1 MPSVSCKQA
10 YRISKCDCA
19 NISYKVLRFTK
30 IYYLILLEVKNLGP
44 WAKGLLKGM
53 PQAAAGPAAMAPVAK
68 YPLVLAEDRTRRP
81 DVLRHLKVYE
91 GGWNVTN
98 KHYWAVCVVF

>member
-1 MPSVSCKQA
+1 MPFVSRKQVGTLVVKCCVSRK
-10 YRISKCDCA
+10 YISF
-19 NISYKVLRFTK
+19 I
-30 IYYLILLEVKNLGP
+30 LEVKNLGP

-53 PQAAAGPAAMAPVAK
+53 PAAAAGLAAMAPVAK

-81 DVLRHLKVYE
+81 DVLRHLKMYE

-98 KHYWAVCVVF
+98 KHYWAVCVVV